1 MPLLA
6 DARPVVMICTKD
18 RAAAL
23 PFYRD
28 TLGLR
33 LVSEDPFAA
42 VFEIA
47 GATMRLSDV
56 ADWKPHPHTIFGF
69 TVDDIAKT
77 VEELA
82 GKGVAFLR
90 YPGFEQDKRGVW
102 TSPDGAARIAW
113 FNDPDGNNLS
123 LAQLGK

>member
-1 MPLLA
+1 MSSLA
-6 DARPVVMICTKD
+6 NALPVVMICTRD

-28 TLGLR
+28 TLGLN
-33 LVSEDPFAA
+33 LVAQDPFAA
-42 VFEIA
+42 VFEIG
-47 GATMRLSDV
+47 GATIRLSDV

-69 TVDDIAKT
+69 TVDDIATT
-77 VEELA
+77 VETLA
-82 GKGVAFLR
+82 GKGIAFLR
-90 YPGFEQDKRGVW
+90 YPGFEQDERGVW

-123 LAQLGK
+123 LAQLEK